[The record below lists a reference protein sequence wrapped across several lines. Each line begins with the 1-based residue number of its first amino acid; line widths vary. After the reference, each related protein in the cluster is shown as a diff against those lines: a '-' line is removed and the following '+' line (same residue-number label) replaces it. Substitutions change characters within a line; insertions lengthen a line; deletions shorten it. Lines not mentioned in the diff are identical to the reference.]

1 MGFIL
6 LYGVRDKGIAKY
18 RCSLNNRS
26 KRKITS
32 PRRKSQCDSR
42 GCGCTITFS
51 KQDGS
56 TYFKGGVED
65 MDTIEEKEQEIDLEI
80 QDLGMTKQKLNV
92 SIIRK
97 WVIMF
102 GIAGIQTE
110 GLRRMS
116 ILL

>member
-1 MGFIL
+1 MVFAIKESQNIDVLSITGL
-6 LYGVRDKGIAKY
+6 KGKLQAQEERVNVIQEDVGAQ
-18 RCSLNNRS
+18 SLFQS
-26 KRKITS
+26 KMVLHI
-32 PRRKSQCDSR
+32 
-42 GCGCTITFS
+42 S
-51 KQDGS
+51 K
-56 TYFKGGVED
+56 GVED

>member
-1 MGFIL
+1 
-6 LYGVRDKGIAKY
+6 
-18 RCSLNNRS
+18 
-26 KRKITS
+26 
-32 PRRKSQCDSR
+32 
-42 GCGCTITFS
+42 
-51 KQDGS
+51 
-56 TYFKGGVED
+56 